1 MKTFRAD
8 EIKRDDPVWLWD
20 GGWLAAVVADVL
32 FEKGD
37 KLVIV
42 RFESGGSAPA
52 LVTDLNPRDPAAR
65 GSDRPRSHRQ
75 QGSSRGAA

>member
-42 RFESGGSAPA
+42 RFE
-52 LVTDLNPRDPAAR
+52 AAVPLQR
-65 GSDRPRSHRQ
+65 
-75 QGSSRGAA
+75 